1 MRFSFTRLLMLM
13 EELTE
18 TSSAGSEE
26 KKIPKGGP
34 GIAFSTDGD
43 DDKDENE

>member
-1 MRFSFTRLLMLM
+1 MRFTLTRLLMLM
-13 EELTE
+13 EELAE

-26 KKIPKGGP
+26 KKIPKSGP
-34 GIAFSTDGD
+34 GITISADS